1 MYIKII
7 DIKIEHINI
16 RKWGFIR
23 FKLLPIL
30 HFFWIFLI
38 FCTFNITELFNGAN
52 FNLSVSLSTTT

>member
-30 HFFWIFLI
+30 HFFGF
-38 FCTFNITELFNGAN
+38 
-52 FNLSVSLSTTT
+52 S